1 LATLLKQKDEDRQVQ
16 PSIDEIEKVAR
27 IRLFRSNH
35 VGSVTFYHLLKRY
48 GSAVK
53 ALEVLPDLAKRG
65 GLKSKIKIYDEA
77 LVEQEFQD
85 HKKHK
90 AQLCVIGDGIYPEA
104 LAQFQDLPP
113 VISVAGNHKLL
124 EKKMIA
130 VVGAR
135 NCSITGKKMAAQL
148 AQEIGEKG
156 HIIISGLARGIDTQ
170 AHKAS
175 LESGTIG
182 VIAGGINAVYP
193 PENKDLFEEMREKG
207 LLIAESPIGTEPQG
221 ILFPKRNRLIAAL
234 SQGVI
239 IIEAAT
245 QSGSLI
251 TARFASEYSKDVFVV
266 PGSPMD
272 PRYQGSNQLIRGGAT
287 LVTSAQDVLDIVD
300 RPYALNFHEA
310 NTLDEIDYSDIEET
324 NITDTHRDDVLS
336 KLSTTP
342 VTLDELIRECEL
354 SASVLSSIVLDLE
367 LAGRAMRHPGNQIS
381 RIHN

>member
-1 LATLLKQKDEDRQVQ
+1 MATQLNQKNDAAE
-16 PSIDEIEKVAR
+16 SIDQVEKIAR

-53 ALEVLPDLAKRG
+53 ALEVLPELAKRG
-65 GLKSKIKIYDEA
+65 GLKSKIKIYEEA
-77 LVEQEFQD
+77 LVEQELQEHD
-85 HKKHK
+85 KSK
-90 AQLCVIGDGIYPEA
+90 AQLCVIGDGLYPQA
-104 LAQFQDLPP
+104 LAQFHDLPP
-113 VISVAGNHKLL
+113 VLSIAGNRALL
-124 EKKMIA
+124 ARKIIA
-130 VVGAR
+130 IVGAR

-156 HIIISGLARGIDTQ
+156 HVIISGLARGIDTQ

-175 LESGTIG
+175 LESGSIG

-193 PENKDLFEEMREKG
+193 PENAPLFEEMREKG
-207 LLIAESPIGTEPQG
+207 LLMAESPIGTEPQG

-234 SQGVI
+234 AQGVI
-239 IIEAAT
+239 VIEAAS

-251 TARFASEYSKDVFVV
+251 TARFASEYNKDVFVV
-266 PGSPMD
+266 PGSPLD
-272 PRYQGSNQLIRGGAT
+272 PRYQGSNQLIRGGAI
-287 LVTSAQDVLDIVD
+287 LVASSQDVLDIVD

-310 NTLDEIDYSDIEET
+310 NSLDEIDYSDIEE
-324 NITDTHRDDVLS
+324 IPVSDTHREEVLS